1 VLVAAT
7 EFAELG
13 ITANCVNPGPVDNGW
28 MSEELK
34 DRIVA
39 ATPLGRLGMPT
50 DPANLIA
57 FLCSADGG
65 WINRQLIT
73 SNGGFAG

>member
-1 VLVAAT
+1 
-7 EFAELG
+7 
-13 ITANCVNPGPVDNGW
+13 
-28 MSEELK
+28 
-34 DRIVA
+34 
-39 ATPLGRLGMPT
+39 MPT